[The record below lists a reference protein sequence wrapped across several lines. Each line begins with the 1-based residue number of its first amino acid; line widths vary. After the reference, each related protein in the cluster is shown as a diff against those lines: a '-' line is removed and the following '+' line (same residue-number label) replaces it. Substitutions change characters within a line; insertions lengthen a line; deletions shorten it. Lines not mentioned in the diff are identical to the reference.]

1 MKLNSRAFS
10 LVEVLAAVAI
20 IGIIVF
26 LALPNV
32 IQAKLDTEEQ
42 MVITRAEALNMSIS
56 AYITANGRSNAGVA
70 WAHTDNSTHGAKY
83 LLVKGYM
90 AYAPSTLAATS
101 TLPGYQPNGY
111 TFEFGTL
118 DQKVVVKRGS
128 TVIPY

>member
-1 MKLNSRAFS
+1 MHFSKKAFS

-32 IQAKLDTEEQ
+32 IQSKQDAEEQ

-56 AYITANGRSNAGVA
+56 SFITANGRSNAGTMWTGA
-70 WAHTDNSTHGAKY
+70 ATDAAKY

-90 AYAPSTLAATS
+90 AYAPVTL
-101 TLPGYQPNGY
+101 GDYQPTGY
-111 TFEFGTL
+111 TFTFNTL
-118 DQKVVVKRGS
+118 DQKVTVSRSG

>member
-56 AYITANGRSNAGVA
+56 AYITANGRSNAGSA

>member
-1 MKLNSRAFS
+1 MKLYSRGFS

-56 AYITANGRSNAGVA
+56 AYITANGRSNAGAA
-70 WAHTDNSTHGAKY
+70 WAHTNNSTHAAKY
-83 LLVKGYM
+83 LLVKGYI
-90 AYAPSTLAATS
+90 AYAPSSLAAT
-101 TLPGYQPNGY
+101 TTEPGYQPNGY
-111 TFEFGTL
+111 TFEFGSL
-118 DQKVVVKRGS
+118 DQKVVVKRN
-128 TVIPY
+128 TTAIPY

>member
-1 MKLNSRAFS
+1 MKRTLPAFS

-32 IQAKLDTEEQ
+32 IQAKRDTEEQ

-56 AYITANGRSNAGVA
+56 SYITANGRSNAGTSWTGGHA
-70 WAHTDNSTHGAKY
+70 AKY
-83 LLVKGYM
+83 ALVKGYM
-90 AYAPSTLAATS
+90 AYAPVVLSD
-101 TLPGYQPNGY
+101 YQPSGY

-118 DQKVVVKRGS
+118 EEKVAIKRDVPGG
-128 TVIPY
+128 TPVTIPY

>member
-1 MKLNSRAFS
+1 MKKSLRAFS

-32 IQAKLDTEEQ
+32 IQAKRDTEEQ

-56 AYITANGRSNAGVA
+56 SYVTANGRSNAGA
-70 WAHTDNSTHGAKY
+70 SWTGDRYA
-83 LLVKGYM
+83 LIKGYM
-90 AYAPSTLAATS
+90 AYAPNTLAE
-101 TLPGYQPNGY
+101 YQPFGY

-118 DQKVVVKRGS
+118 EQKVVIKRDLGGGNFE
-128 TVIPY
+128 TIPY

>member
-1 MKLNSRAFS
+1 MQKTLRAFS

-56 AYITANGRSNAGVA
+56 SYITANGRSNAA
-70 WAHTDNSTHGAKY
+70 ADWAASGNSTNPAKY
-83 LLVKGYM
+83 LLVKGYL
-90 AYAPSTLAATS
+90 AYAPSTLADYEPS
-101 TLPGYQPNGY
+101 GY
-111 TFEFGTL
+111 TFTFNAI
-118 DQKVVVKRGS
+118 DSKV
-128 TVIPY
+128 TVSRVEGATTTEVRY

>member
-1 MKLNSRAFS
+1 MKRYLRAFS

-32 IQAKLDTEEQ
+32 IQAKRDTEEQ

-56 AYITANGRSNAGVA
+56 SFITANGRSNAGA
-70 WAHTDNSTHGAKY
+70 LWTGTNAARY
-83 LLVKGYM
+83 LIIKGYM
-90 AYAPSTLAATS
+90 AYAPTILTD
-101 TLPGYQPNGY
+101 YQPSGY

-118 DQKVVVKRGS
+118 EDKVIVRRDLGGGTS
-128 TVIPY
+128 ETLTY

>member
-1 MKLNSRAFS
+1 MKKLIRAFS

-32 IQAKLDTEEQ
+32 IQAKRDTEEQ

-56 AYITANGRSNAGVA
+56 SYITANGRSNAGTSWTGDHA
-70 WAHTDNSTHGAKY
+70 AKY
-83 LLVKGYM
+83 ALVKGYM
-90 AYAPSTLAATS
+90 AYAPTILAD
-101 TLPGYQPNGY
+101 YQPSGY

-118 DQKVVVKRGS
+118 EQKVVIRRDLGGGTS
-128 TVIPY
+128 ETIHY

>member
-1 MKLNSRAFS
+1 MKRYLRAFS

-32 IQAKLDTEEQ
+32 IQAKRDTEEQ

-56 AYITANGRSNAGVA
+56 SFITANGRSNAGND
-70 WAHTDNSTHGAKY
+70 WALSANSSHASKY

-90 AYAPSTLAATS
+90 AYAPTVLAD
-101 TLPGYQPNGY
+101 YQPSGY
-111 TFEFGTL
+111 TFEFRTL
-118 DQKVVVKRGS
+118 EEKVVIRRDLGGGTS
-128 TVIPY
+128 ETVPY

>member
-1 MKLNSRAFS
+1 MKKLIRAFS

-32 IQAKLDTEEQ
+32 IQAKRDTEEQ

-56 AYITANGRSNAGVA
+56 SYITANGRSNAGTSWTGDHA
-70 WAHTDNSTHGAKY
+70 AKY
-83 LLVKGYM
+83 ALVKGYM
-90 AYAPSTLAATS
+90 AYAPTILSD
-101 TLPGYQPNGY
+101 YQPSGY

-118 DQKVVVKRGS
+118 EQKVVIRRDLGGGTS
-128 TVIPY
+128 ETVPY